1 MSRRQIL
8 IPTIQERSQ
17 ASSWRV
23 FGRFHFQ
30 IQQPW
35 RAPRIRASKGLL
47 DVSFN
52 FHKVLCHLQT
62 LALQRPRHNQH
73 LCALIKKRLMRRQS
87 LHAYS
92 IQVAS
97 REHNQP
103 QNSCRVHGSGTQR
116 GWGKRGAN
124 LCRTALAAVL
134 GPRRSSA
141 APGRAEDFHLACPAT
156 QYPSHSPE
164 TYAGDLRPAYLPGW
178 APVRSGVEAVLLLAE
193 DHIPHT
199 MPEA

>member
-1 MSRRQIL
+1 MLTAFKSQAESITSRRIHV
-8 IPTIQERSQ
+8 
-17 ASSWRV
+17 ACMDRV
-23 FGRFHFQ
+23 
-30 IQQPW
+30 
-35 RAPRIRASKGLL
+35 
-47 DVSFN
+47 
-52 FHKVLCHLQT
+52 
-62 LALQRPRHNQH
+62 
-73 LCALIKKRLMRRQS
+73 RRGD
-87 LHAYS
+87 
-92 IQVAS
+92 
-97 REHNQP
+97 R
-103 QNSCRVHGSGTQR
+103 
-116 GWGKRGAN
+116 GKRGAN

-193 DHIPHT
+193 DHVPHT